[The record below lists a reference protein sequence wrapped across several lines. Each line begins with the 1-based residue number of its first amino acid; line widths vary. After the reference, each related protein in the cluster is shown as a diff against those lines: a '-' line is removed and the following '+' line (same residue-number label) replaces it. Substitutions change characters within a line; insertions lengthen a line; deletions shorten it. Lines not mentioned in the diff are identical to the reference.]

1 MKIEIEV
8 NMQPLP
14 QSRPRTFVRNGKMS
28 TISNA
33 SVALTKYK
41 QMITLKSMHA
51 NHEFKIDKDMPIKAK
66 FEFGMEMPKSWS
78 KKKKDEH
85 CLKYH
90 TSRPDLD
97 NLIKAAQDALPKS
110 ILPED
115 KAIADYSGSK
125 KIWVTDPFVKITL
138 ETIN

>member
-1 MKIEIEV
+1 MKIEIEL

-14 QSRPRTFVRNGKMS
+14 QSRPRTFVRNGKIR

-33 SVALTKYK
+33 SVALAKYK
-41 QMITLKSMHA
+41 SLISFKSTHT
-51 NHEFKIDKDMPIKAK
+51 NSEFVVDKDTPLKAK

-85 CLKYH
+85 LFKYH

-110 ILPED
+110 VLPED
-115 KAIADYSGSK
+115 KVIADYSGSK
-125 KIWVTDPFVKITL
+125 KIWTDDPFVKITL
-138 ETIN
+138 ETID